1 MEFHDLEVFISVA
14 KEKSFSKA
22 ARSVLRTQPAVSL
35 SIRRL
40 EDELGERLFDRS
52 NKEPILT
59 YEGEMLLE
67 YAEKLLNLRSEI
79 KPAFAEVRNLHRGRV
94 RVGANEIGVFAIL
107 NFIGRYHKHY
117 PHVRVEVQRIHT
129 KEIPNALARRNI
141 DMGILPYDI
150 EDPELESFVIHEDY
164 LSFIVHPD
172 HPFAN
177 LKKISIQ
184 QLSNERFAAHNSK
197 SYYRE
202 RVVQMFADH
211 NVTLNIDVEL
221 PTIESIKRFVEMG
234 ESVAIVPNICVQEE
248 LRIGSL
254 IEIEIEEL
262 KELKL
267 KRKLQLAFRKGDPLS
282 HVPKAFLRLIQ
293 SGKNKQ
299 KDTAEKTSTKKGK
312 LLDGK

>member
-79 KPAFAEVRNLHRGRV
+79 KPAFAEVRNFHRGRV
-94 RVGANEIGVFAIL
+94 RIGANEIGVFAIL
-107 NFIGRYHKHY
+107 QFIGRYHKHY
-117 PHVRVEVQRIHT
+117 PHVRVEVQRVST
-129 KEIPNALARRNI
+129 KEIPNELARRNI
-141 DMGILPYDI
+141 DMGVIPYDI
-150 EDPELESFVIHEDY
+150 EDPSLESFVIHEDY
-164 LSFIVHPD
+164 LSFIVHPN
-172 HPFAN
+172 HTLAKA
-177 LKKISIQ
+177 KKVTIQ
-184 QLSNERFAAHNSK
+184 QLATERFAAHNSK

-202 RVVQMFADH
+202 KVVQLFQDH
-211 NVTLNIDVEL
+211 KVNLNINVEL

-234 ESVAIVPNICVQEE
+234 EGVAIVPNICIQEE
-248 LRIGSL
+248 LQRGSL
-254 IEIEIEEL
+254 KEIEIEEM
-262 KELKL
+262 KSQKL
-267 KRKLQLAFRKGDPLS
+267 SRSLQLAFRKGDPLS

-299 KDTAEKTSTKKGK
+299 QKPSKGSSKKDVSNAR
-312 LLDGK
+312 

>member
-107 NFIGRYHKHY
+107 SFIGRYHKHY

-141 DMGILPYDI
+141 DMGVLPYEV

-172 HPFAN
+172 HPLASQ
-177 LKKISIQ
+177 KKVSIQ
-184 QLSNERFAAHNSK
+184 QLASERFAAHNSK
-197 SYYRE
+197 SYYRD
-202 RVVQMFADH
+202 RVVKLFSDH
-211 NVTLNIDVEL
+211 NVALNIDVEL
-221 PTIESIKRFVEMG
+221 PTIESIKRFVG
-234 ESVAIVPNICVQEE
+234 LGHSAAIVPNICVQEE
-248 LRIGSL
+248 IESGTLK
-254 IEIEIEEL
+254 EIEIEEL

-267 KRKLQLAFRKGDPLS
+267 RRKLQLAFRKGDPLS

-299 KDTAEKTSTKKGK
+299 KEKPGKGSSKKVAHAE
-312 LLDGK
+312 

>member
-79 KPAFAEVRNLHRGRV
+79 KPAFAEVRNFHRGRV
-94 RVGANEIGVFAIL
+94 RIGANEIGVFAIL
-107 NFIGRYHKHY
+107 EFIGRYHKHY
-117 PHVRVEVQRIHT
+117 PHVRVEVQRLQT
-129 KEIPNALARRNI
+129 KEIPNELARRNI
-141 DMGILPYDI
+141 DMGVIPYDM
-150 EDPELESFVIHEDY
+150 EDPNLESFVIHEDH
-164 LSFIVHPD
+164 LTFIVPPNHPL
-172 HPFAN
+172 AKQ
-177 LKKISIQ
+177 KKVSIQ
-184 QLSNERFAAHNSK
+184 QLATERFAAHNSK

-202 RVVQMFADH
+202 RVIQLFLDH
-211 NVTLNIDVEL
+211 KVALNINVEL

-234 ESVAIVPNICVQEE
+234 EGVAIVPNICIQEE
-248 LRIGSL
+248 LRRGSL
-254 IEIEIEEL
+254 KGIEIEEL
-262 KELKL
+262 KSLKMIRNL
-267 KRKLQLAFRKGDPLS
+267 HLAFRKGDPLS

-299 KDTAEKTSTKKGK
+299 QKPSKTSNKK
-312 LLDGK
+312 DVADAR